1 MIHPWRSAKVFRK
14 EVPKS
19 QPLSLEPAKETNGE
33 DLRHRRQTM
42 KIGYVL
48 LDGCGDRPAPDLNYV
63 TPLEAAYTPNLDRIA
78 ARSRLGSV
86 ITVGR
91 GIAPESDIAVFNM
104 LGYSFE
110 QGYPGR
116 GVIEAVGSGLEVKEG
131 DLALRANLA
140 SARGSRIIDRRAGR
154 NLTQEE
160 ADLLATDLNSITLD
174 GARFEFRATVSYRGV
189 LVIRGR
195 EPLRAAISN
204 TDPAYARVG
213 GFGAAKEPSGMDHI
227 MRCEPE
233 SKDEGAIRAAKL
245 VNEFT
250 RKAQHVLNSSE
261 VNKERV
267 REGKLPANVV
277 LLRDAGD
284 HLPNPTPFEEM
295 YGMSGTALVEMPAE
309 VGIAKLL
316 GMRMVPIKNRKD
328 ISEKARLFSSE
339 LRDGTIVYVH
349 IKGPDEFGHDG
360 DARGKK
366 KNIESIDKEFFSEAL
381 KHIDDLTLAVSC
393 DHATPCTLKRHSADP
408 VPLLVSG
415 RGEGDGKR
423 FDEANA
429 ALGSLGHLRGS
440 DVLGKVVR
448 GDFRPSTSSR
458 A

>member
-1 MIHPWRSAKVFRK
+1 M
-14 EVPKS
+14 
-19 QPLSLEPAKETNGE
+19 
-33 DLRHRRQTM
+33 
-42 KIGYVL
+42 L
-48 LDGCGDRPAPDLNYV
+48 LDGCGDRPSPDLNYT

-86 ITVGR
+86 TTVGR

-110 QGYPGR
+110 KGYPGR
-116 GVIEAVGSGLEVKEG
+116 GVIEAVGSGLEVRKG

-140 SARGSRIIDRRAGR
+140 SAKGRRIVDRRAGR

-160 ADLLATDLNSITLD
+160 AELLARDLNGIRLD
-174 GARFEFRATVSYRGV
+174 GARFEFRATISYRGV
-189 LVIRGR
+189 LVIRGD
-195 EPLRAAISN
+195 EPLSANISN

-213 GFGAAKEPSGMDHI
+213 GFGAAKEAAETDRVMLSA
-227 MRCEPE
+227 PE
-233 SKDEGAIRAAKL
+233 SKESGAIRAAKL

-250 RKAQHVLNSSE
+250 RKAQQVLDLSE

-267 REGKLPANVV
+267 RHGKLPANLV

-284 HLPNPTPFEEM
+284 HLPNPMPFEKK
-295 YGMSGTALVEMPAE
+295 YGMAGTALVEMPAE

-316 GMRMVPIKNRKD
+316 GMKMVPIRDRKD
-328 ISEKARLFSSE
+328 ISEKANLFSSE
-339 LRDGTIVYVH
+339 LKDGVVVYVH

-366 KNIESIDKEFFSEAL
+366 KNIESIDTEFFSVTL
-381 KHIDDLTLAVSC
+381 KHVEDTTVAVSC

-415 RGEGDGKR
+415 RGNGDGKR
-423 FDEANA
+423 FTEANGV
-429 ALGSLGHLRGS
+429 LGSLGHLRGS
-440 DVLGKVVR
+440 EVLEKVVKE
-448 GDFRPSTSSR
+448 DFRPRTSSEV
-458 A
+458 